1 MCFVLV
7 VLKPSPVLPAAVA
20 GNVQVYNKT
29 IILSDC
35 KSPPNS
41 WKQQRRTI
49 PPKVCPNKEPEPSL
63 QARREEGTSLPWP
76 SLESGSLRRLLE
88 Y

>member
-1 MCFVLV
+1 MFVPV

-20 GNVQVYNKT
+20 GNVKFCNKT
-29 IILSDC
+29 ITLSDC
-35 KSPPNS
+35 NPRQPE
-41 WKQQRRTI
+41 QRRTI
-49 PPKVCPNKEPEPSL
+49 PPKVGPNKEQEPSF